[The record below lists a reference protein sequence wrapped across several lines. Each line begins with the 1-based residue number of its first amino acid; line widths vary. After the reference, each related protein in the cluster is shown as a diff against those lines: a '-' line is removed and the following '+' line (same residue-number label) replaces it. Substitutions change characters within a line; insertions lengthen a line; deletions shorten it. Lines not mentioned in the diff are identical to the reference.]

1 MRGTSANRW
10 VAVLAT
16 VDTKGPEADFL
27 RAWFRERC
35 WVAKVVDVGLRPPP
49 EGWPEADVPR
59 EEVARLAGVDARD
72 LLHMRRD
79 RALAATGE
87 GAARVLLGWW
97 QEGRLAGAMGI
108 GGNQG
113 TAAACLALRSL
124 PLWVPKVVV
133 STVASGNLRPYLQAS
148 DIAVMFSVADFLG
161 GPNRITRTVLARAAG
176 MLLGAVESQPTPVDG
191 RPAVAL
197 TALGNTHGAVSALV
211 EWLRQHGYEPVPFH
225 ASGAGGTAM
234 EQLAEQGA
242 FRAVL
247 DLTPHELV
255 GEVFPEDIYAPVRSG
270 RLRVVGR
277 LGLPQVVAP
286 GGLDYFIFGAPDTV
300 PEKYRDR
307 PTHYHNPYNTNV
319 QARPEEVRRVADE
332 LVARLNEAAGPV
344 ALVVPLRGWSYI
356 GEQGGPLW
364 DPRIPE
370 ALREAVRE
378 RLRPG
383 IRYVE
388 VDAAINHPEFV
399 RAVQEVF
406 QEVCR

>member
-1 MRGTSANRW
+1 M
-10 VAVLAT
+10 
-16 VDTKGPEADFL
+16 
-27 RAWFRERC
+27 
-35 WVAKVVDVGLRPPP
+35 
-49 EGWPEADVPR
+49 
-59 EEVARLAGVDARD
+59 
-72 LLHMRRD
+72 
-79 RALAATGE
+79 
-87 GAARVLLGWW
+87 
-97 QEGRLAGAMGI
+97 
-108 GGNQG
+108 
-113 TAAACLALRSL
+113 
-124 PLWVPKVVV
+124 
-133 STVASGNLRPYLQAS
+133 
-148 DIAVMFSVADFLG
+148 
-161 GPNRITRTVLARAAG
+161 
-176 MLLGAVESQPTPVDG
+176 
-191 RPAVAL
+191 
-197 TALGNTHGAVSALV
+197 
-211 EWLRQHGYEPVPFH
+211 
-225 ASGAGGTAM
+225 
-234 EQLAEQGA
+234 
-242 FRAVL
+242 
-247 DLTPHELV
+247 
-255 GEVFPEDIYAPVRSG
+255 FPEDIYAPVRSG

-300 PEKYRDR
+300 PERYRDR